1 MGTISLN
8 YNRFKSYYIWKKKK
22 KGTSIKNL
30 CKSWIILPFPIRPLI
45 SCVLEKKR
53 SIQHYSITAWVVN
66 NDTSYPNSI
75 FSTSINAILSTK
87 VAGTVGKARIPRPS
101 HVELQDPISLYTQNS
116 YLIFHKFSFSFVLWW
131 AKSGKYIRVW

>member
-1 MGTISLN
+1 MWVPFHSTIIGLN
-8 YNRFKSYYIWKKKK
+8 PIIFEK

-53 SIQHYSITAWVVN
+53 SIQHYSITALVVN

-75 FSTSINAILSTK
+75 FSTFINAILSTK
-87 VAGTVGKARIPRPS
+87 VAGIVGKARIRRPS
-101 HVELQDPISLYTQNS
+101 HIEFQDPISPYIENS
-116 YLIFHKFSFSFVLWW
+116 YLIFHKFSFLFVL
-131 AKSGKYIRVW
+131 